1 MIGDG
6 RSSKMRRE
14 GKGLMRKI
22 KVENGC

>member
-14 GKGLMRKI
+14 GKGKMRKI